1 MTINIS
7 LKISKLLACFFLFNL
22 IGADSFAK
30 DFNIP
35 NNKEKDYLNKFTLKE
50 NLYPL
55 IIKAIVKRDN
65 LIKEDELL
73 EEVIDAIDNSSDS
86 QKFKTIN
93 DDDDRKKQLIDSE
106 INVKFEKKEDIGL
119 FYSLHTT

>member
-7 LKISKLLACFFLFNL
+7 LKISKLLACLFLFNL